1 MTQATSDIAFTP
13 AVKRA
18 QQKRGSRAMYEK
30 VEARGSWRN
39 CVTPELTAFIAERDS
54 LYLGTANADGQPYNQ
69 HRGGSKGFLKV
80 LDDQTLALADFSG
93 NRQYISLGNL
103 TENDKAIIFLMDYP
117 NQRRIK
123 IWGTAKFVEDDPDLL
138 ARLADPSY
146 RADPERVLVFTIAAW
161 DTNCPQHITPRL
173 TDAEADGEIQRLRN
187 RVQHL
192 ESENARLKSDS

>member
-39 CVTPELTAFIAERDS
+39 RVTPELTAFIAERDS
-54 LYLGTANADGQPYNQ
+54 LYLGTANADGQPYIQ

>member
-1 MTQATSDIAFTP
+1 
-13 AVKRA
+13 
-18 QQKRGSRAMYEK
+18 
-30 VEARGSWRN
+30 
-39 CVTPELTAFIAERDS
+39 
-54 LYLGTANADGQPYNQ
+54 
-69 HRGGSKGFLKV
+69 
-80 LDDQTLALADFSG
+80 
-93 NRQYISLGNL
+93 
-103 TENDKAIIFLMDYP
+103 MDYP